1 MDLLSP
7 FAWVFLVPVVGGSVF
22 AVLMMAAVLWYFRP
36 RASALEPSLEPTGA
50 FRPPVTV
57 LKPVCGL
64 EKGLKERLRTACLQD
79 YPDYQVVYSVQ
90 DPADPA
96 LPLVRKI
103 EAEFGSERVSVVVA
117 DIQAGP
123 NGKVNNLLG
132 GLTAARHDIL
142 VISDSDVSLT
152 PDYLEVMVAPLADP
166 GTGLVCTPFMT
177 RGASRWFEKME
188 LLSYNADFIPSVIFT
203 FLTKASDFCL
213 GPSVALT
220 RDTLDKIGGFE
231 ALAEYLAE
239 DYEIGRRVGALG
251 LAMAFPPH
259 VVDVDL
265 DIASASDWWV
275 HQVYWDQNTRVANPV
290 GFFAT
295 IFTRSVPFALLFALV
310 TWGDPLGVS
319 VLAAACAIR
328 LATAGVMLAWGF
340 RDREGVRSLAWL
352 PLRDCVGLVTWALA
366 FAQRTVI
373 WRGTRFCLTSG
384 GRMVAV
390 GDKS

>member
-1 MDLLSP
+1 MSL

-22 AVLMMAAVLWYFRP
+22 AVLTTAAVLLYFRP
-36 RASALEPSLEPTGA
+36 RDSALDPSLEPSGD
-50 FRPPVTV
+50 FRPPITV

-79 YPDYQVVYSVQ
+79 YPNYQVVYSIQ
-90 DPADPA
+90 DSADPA
-96 LPLVRKI
+96 LPLVREI
-103 EAEFGSERVSVVVA
+103 ETEFGSERVSVVVA

-132 GLTAARHDIL
+132 GVTAARHDIL
-142 VISDSDVSLT
+142 VISDSDVLLT

-166 GTGLVCTPFMT
+166 GTGLVCTPFRA

-188 LLSYNADFIPSVIFT
+188 LLSYNADFIPSVIFA
-203 FLTKASDFCL
+203 FMTKASVFCL

-239 DYEIGRRVGALG
+239 DYEIGRRVGAVG

-259 VVDVDL
+259 VVDMDL
-265 DIASASDWWV
+265 DIASTTDWWA
-275 HQVYWDQNTRVANPV
+275 HQVYWDQNTRAANPV

-295 IFTRSVPFALLFALV
+295 ILTRSVPFALLYALV

-319 VLAAACAIR
+319 VLAAALAIR
-328 LATAGVMLAWGF
+328 LATAGVILAWGL

-352 PLRDCVGLVTWALA
+352 PFRDCTGLVTWALA
-366 FAQRTVI
+366 FAQHTVI
-373 WRGTRFCLTSG
+373 WRGTRFRLTKG

-390 GDKS
+390 GEAT